1 MGAPALLA
9 RALDPEVGGDGAVP
23 DGVFQD
29 GVTRRQFRI
38 RSTLAPNEPST
49 SNAPNAQ
56 HPAFR
61 VRPDDDLPPDV
72 VATRRA
78 ATAMRRIMAGTLN
91 GDATVIEL
99 VHVAD
104 MLEELAEKIEAHR
117 RSSRYE
123 KQPLVVGGDN
133 SLVLE
138 THPILGPSN
147 PLAPPLVISRDDDR
161 AVATVTYG
169 HQYEGPPDRVHGGMI
184 AAGFDMVLG
193 AAAAL
198 SGTGFYTGTLTVRY
212 RAATP
217 LYVPLR
223 YEASIDR
230 VVGRRIHASGRLV
243 AGDELTA
250 DAEGVFVSVNRE
262 VFDT

>member
-1 MGAPALLA
+1 VRSAL
-9 RALDPEVGGDGAVP
+9 EVAGDAAVK
-23 DGVFQD
+23 D
-29 GVTRRQFRI
+29 GVTGRQFRI
-38 RSTLAPNEPST
+38 RPTLAPNEPT
-49 SNAPNAQ
+49 TP
-56 HPAFR
+56 HPALR
-61 VRPDDDLPPDV
+61 VRSDDDLPPDV

-78 ATAMRRIMAGTLN
+78 AAAMRRIVAGTVN
-91 GDATVIEL
+91 GGATVAEL
-99 VHVAD
+99 DHVAD
-104 MLEELAEKIEAHR
+104 TLEGLAAEIEPHR

-123 KQPLVVGGDN
+123 ANGLVVGGDN
-133 SLVLE
+133 SLILE
-138 THPILGPSN
+138 THPLIGPSN
-147 PLAPPLVISRDDDR
+147 PLAPPLTISRDNHG

-198 SGTGFYTGTLTVRY
+198 SGKGFFTGTLTVRY

-223 YEASIDR
+223 YEGTLDR
-230 VVGRRIHASGRLV
+230 VVGRRIHASGRLF

-250 DAEGVFVSVNRE
+250 DAEGVFIIVRRE